1 MHLLR
6 FECDGSGGNWIL
18 VLQSSLGPQAISR
31 TRKISGR
38 IKSHLVLTLDS
49 QSAGVLA
56 RVQYEEKIVMPPDV
70 ERGEAGGGTARPMST
85 SERVAGYREAFWG
98 HIRNPPQDC
107 LSRPLFFSL
116 PFTAPVAPL

>member
-1 MHLLR
+1 M
-6 FECDGSGGNWIL
+6 
-18 VLQSSLGPQAISR
+18 VLQGSLGLQAISR

-70 ERGEAGGGTARPMST
+70 EKGG
-85 SERVAGYREAFWG
+85 
-98 HIRNPPQDC
+98 
-107 LSRPLFFSL
+107 SRRWDSK
-116 PFTAPVAPL
+116 ANEHE